1 MLSAFKDLNVNT
13 KIISGY
19 VVALVLMVIIGLL
32 AIFSL
37 GQINNTV
44 RDLADDLAEDQHLAD
59 SIVADIWNTRFYS
72 VRYINQQDAQDL
84 TLYND
89 MSDEFQQLLA
99 DADQRITDPERVTM
113 LNTIQ
118 TETGNYVEGFRE
130 VVTLMDT
137 RQKTQDEVLDVQ
149 GPLAEEKLD
158 ELRSSAYQDDD
169 AIVSYYAGNA
179 QRSFILMRLDAFKF
193 LQEGEDQWAK
203 ALDTQYQEVQ
213 AAFDDLDGVLEDA
226 NRRQLAEDARSIVA
240 TYYEAFQALRTDYA
254 RQNQIIE
261 EDLQEIG
268 GVVAQTGERM
278 AISVTEDFQAERAA
292 ANRLVNSMRW
302 VMGIAMVVA
311 IVAGLGM
318 GFFISNLITDP
329 LGRVATV
336 AQGIADGSVDL
347 TTQVEV
353 ASEDEIGVLAQ
364 AFNYMTDQIQ
374 AMLDQADQQ
383 RREIETRA
391 AAERQQRENLQRIM
405 QQVQEVAGNLSSAS
419 AEILAATQQQAS
431 GASEQSAAI
440 TQTTTT
446 VDEVRTISEQAI
458 VRAQEVADSSKRTV
472 DVSRS
477 GRQAVED
484 TMESMAQIKER
495 VAGIAEN
502 ILALSEQ
509 TQQIG
514 EIITTVNDIASQ
526 SNMLALNASVE
537 AARAGEQG
545 KGFSVVAV
553 EVRSLANQSKQATSQ
568 VRAILTDIQDAINK
582 SVMVTE
588 EGNKAVDRGVALARE
603 ARGAIEQLASV
614 ITESAQISTQVVA
627 GGQQQAS
634 GVDQIGQAMQNIT
647 QAMQQNL
654 ASTRQAEK
662 AARDLNDLARQLAE
676 MVEVYQ
682 L

>member
-1 MLSAFKDLNVNT
+1 MLSAFKEFNVNT

-19 VVALVLMVIIGLL
+19 VVALVLMVIIGVL

-44 RDLADDLAEDQHLAD
+44 QNLADNLAEDQHLAD
-59 SIVADIWNTRFYS
+59 RIVADIWNTRFYS
-72 VRYINQQDAQDL
+72 VRYINQQNAQDL
-84 TLYND
+84 TAYN
-89 MSDEFQQLLA
+89 EVLEGFQQLLD
-99 DADQRITDPERVTM
+99 DADKRITDPERVPM

-118 TETGNYVEGFRE
+118 TETEGYAKNFSE
-130 VVTLMDT
+130 VISLMDK
-137 RQKTQDEVLDVQ
+137 RQKTVDEVLDVQ
-149 GPLAEEKLD
+149 GPMAEGKLD
-158 ELRSSAYQDDD
+158 ELRTSAYQDED
-169 AIVSYYAGNA
+169 AVASYYAGNV

-193 LQEGEDQWAK
+193 LQEGEEQWAK
-203 ALDTQYQEVQ
+203 SLDTRYQEIL
-213 AAFDDLDGVLEDA
+213 AAFDDLDEALDDA
-226 NRRQLAEDARSIVA
+226 VRRQLAEDAHTIVD
-240 TYYEAFQALRTDYA
+240 TYYEAFQGLRTDYA

-268 GVVAQTGERM
+268 KVVAQTGEQM
-278 AISVTEDFQAERAA
+278 ASSVTEDFQAERAA

-302 VMGIAMVVA
+302 VMGVAMMVA
-311 IVAGLGM
+311 IVAGLGL

-329 LGRVATV
+329 LARVSTV
-336 AQGIADGSVDL
+336 AQGIAEGNVDL
-347 TTQVEV
+347 STKVEIV
-353 ASEDEIGVLAQ
+353 SEDEIGVLAQ
-364 AFNYMTDQIQ
+364 AFNYMTGQIQ
-374 AMLDQADQQ
+374 EMLDQAQQ
-383 RREIETRA
+383 QQREIETRA

-405 QQVQEVAGNLSSAS
+405 VQVQEVASDLSSAS

-472 DVSRS
+472 DISQS

-484 TMESMAQIKER
+484 TMQSMAQIKER

-514 EIITTVNDIASQ
+514 EIITTVSDIASQ

-588 EGNKAVDRGVALARE
+588 EGNKAVDRGVGLARE
-603 ARGAIEQLASV
+603 ARGAIEQLSSV
-614 ITESAQISTQVVA
+614 ITQSAQISTQVVA

-647 QAMQQNL
+647 QAVQQNL
-654 ASTRQAEK
+654 AATKQSEK
-662 AARDLNDLARQLAE
+662 AAQDLNDLARQLTE
-676 MVEVYQ
+676 VVEQYQ
-682 L
+682 V